1 MQKARYLG
9 VLTHH
14 EESQVGSMH
23 GAWRLSSQEGNDPR
37 TASLAPSP
45 GLELTAF
52 ASPRLKRGS
61 CQKCWVSSTP
71 WARPLRHS
79 GHSTR
84 DCHALGAKEICSIL
98 PKTNQRC

>member
-37 TASLAPSP
+37 TASLAP
-45 GLELTAF
+45 
-52 ASPRLKRGS
+52 RV
-61 CQKCWVSSTP
+61 QV
-71 WARPLRHS
+71 
-79 GHSTR
+79 
-84 DCHALGAKEICSIL
+84 
-98 PKTNQRC
+98 